1 MIVYNIGQ
9 QSLNT
14 KIMLGV
20 TCTYLAIVVTLIGVI
35 EIIIKLY
42 EIIFQKVENEEEQ
55 EIPDFIKNAN
65 NQVIKCNIGRP
76 NLD

>member
-1 MIVYNIGQ
+1 
-9 QSLNT
+9 
-14 KIMLGV
+14 MLGV
-20 TCTYLAIVVTLIGVI
+20 TCTYLAIVVTLIGVV

-42 EIIFQKVENEEEQ
+42 EIIFQKVENEDEQ